1 MTNAQHRGVYA
12 SIAELAIAE
21 LAKAEGVN
29 QSCACRMMRLTL
41 LAPGI
46 VAAVHVGR
54 HSSDSMLKDL
64 MKPLPARWAE
74 QPAAF
79 RNSDRTQGYCY
90 SMRMSELASRACQL
104 PHAPTKDLSGAHR
117 RD

>member
-21 LAKAEGVN
+21 LAKARGVN

-46 VAAVHVGR
+46 AAAILDGR
-54 HSSDSMLKDL
+54 HSSNLMLKEL
-64 MKPLPARWAE
+64 MKPLRIRWIE

-79 RNSDRTQGYCY
+79 RNSDRAQGYCY
-90 SMRMSELASRACQL
+90 SMRMS
-104 PHAPTKDLSGAHR
+104 
-117 RD
+117 